1 MHVLSQ
7 AEPSDASLASLACAG
22 AVAGQVGSTSMAD
35 PGAADAVLE
44 EEECVVCWVAGPAVI
59 FQPCGHLCTCSSC
72 AQPFLAQSRA
82 CPMCR
87 ATITGGI
94 TVQL

>member
-1 MHVLSQ
+1 MLSQ
-7 AEPSDASLASLACAG
+7 AEPKAISLTSLACAG
-22 AVAGQVGSTSMAD
+22 TIIGQS
-35 PGAADAVLE
+35 AADAALE
-44 EEECVVCWVAGPAVI
+44 EEECVVCWAAEAAVV
-59 FQPCGHLCTCSSC
+59 FQPCGHLCTCSCC